1 MIAEVDLKTT
11 IASAVAGGA
20 SAPAAVDPSA
30 APEGEAAP

>member
-11 IASAVAGGA
+11 IASAVAGA
-20 SAPAAVDPSA
+20 EAAPAAADPA